1 MTDETKKGPSRR
13 PRPSGGEG
21 VFEKRLTEIKELDA
35 GILEL
40 LARRAAVLGR
50 ETAWRRSRGK
60 PGSDPALEKQ
70 VWAVWEEAA
79 RAHGLDAK
87 LLRQLFGMLNFF
99 GQAPA
104 RPVRRQGDPFGL
116 IPRQTPVDV
125 DLPAPR
131 STRLARLWALMAAAT
146 GQALRLDQ
154 AVLNDP
160 LIELVKALN
169 QAGAHL
175 SWTGESLEAAAL
187 DLPAGT
193 TAPLSF
199 EDKLL
204 FAGEEPFTFFALL
217 AQALRGAGRCKFA
230 GGPELKL
237 LDIGPLNRVLPALGA
252 RLISLNPHGPGLP
265 VRLECGG
272 DMGDSV
278 DLPEDAP
285 PTFAQALALTGWS
298 LPRGLTLRFTPGPE
312 LESALAEV
320 QDVLAACGL
329 TVRRRPGAF
338 AVAPGTPRLPL
349 APELPPDPVLCA
361 YLAALPAFAGG
372 RVRLSGA
379 WPAQNP
385 LGPGLERELAALGLS
400 TALENGALVSAKGA
414 PDGQPSV
421 DFRHRPETFPLALM
435 LALASERP
443 CRVAAPAGA
452 EHLAPA
458 AEMLERLG
466 ARFELEGG
474 AMVLTPG
481 RLSWDGSC
489 PAPGPFW
496 LLALALA
503 AWLKPGIAVD
513 NPGDLTALWPRFWN
527 LYNALPTGRVSDAP
541 RGEKARHEPA
551 KPRRIRVRG
560 NSES

>member
-13 PRPSGGEG
+13 GHQPGGEG
-21 VFEKRLTEIKELDA
+21 VFEKRLSEIKELDA

-40 LARRAAVLGR
+40 LARRAAILGR

-70 VWAVWEEAA
+70 VWSIWEEAA
-79 RAHGLDAK
+79 RSHGLDAK

-99 GQAPA
+99 GQAPQ

-116 IPRQTPVDV
+116 APRQMPVDV

-131 STRLARLWALMAAAT
+131 STRQARLWALMAAAT
-146 GQALRLDQ
+146 GQPLTLSQ
-154 AVLNDP
+154 TVLSDP

-175 SWTGESLEAAAL
+175 SWTAETLEATPGA
-187 DLPAGT
+187 
-193 TAPLSF
+193 APLSF

-230 GGPELKL
+230 GGPDLKL
-237 LDIGPLNRVLPALGA
+237 LDIGPLNHVLPALGA

-265 VRLECGG
+265 ARLECGG
-272 DMGDSV
+272 EQGDSV
-278 DLPEDAP
+278 DLPEDLP
-285 PTFAQALALTGWS
+285 PSFAAALALMGWA

-312 LESALAEV
+312 IEASLAEA
-320 QDVLAACGL
+320 QGVLEACGL
-329 TVRRRPGAF
+329 SVRRKPGSF
-338 AVAPGTPRLPL
+338 AVAPGTPKLPK

-361 YLAALPAFAGG
+361 YLAALPAFTGG
-372 RVRLSGA
+372 RVRLSGP
-379 WPAQNP
+379 WPAKDP
-385 LGPGLERELAALGLS
+385 LGPDLDRDLASLGLS
-400 TALENGALVSAKGA
+400 VRLEDGALVGAKAA
-414 PDGQPSV
+414 PEGEPSV

-435 LALASERP
+435 LALASGRP
-443 CRVAAPAGA
+443 CRVAAPAGV
-452 EHLAPA
+452 EPLASA
-458 AEMLERLG
+458 SEMLERLG

-474 AMVLTPG
+474 TLLLTPG
-481 RLSWDGSC
+481 RLSWEGSC
-489 PAPGPFW
+489 PAPGPYW

-513 NPGDLTALWPRFWN
+513 NPGDLAALWPRFWN
-527 LYNALPTGRVSDAP
+527 IYNALPTGRSSDAP
-541 RGEKARHEPA
+541 RGEKTRHEPA

-560 NSES
+560 NSDA